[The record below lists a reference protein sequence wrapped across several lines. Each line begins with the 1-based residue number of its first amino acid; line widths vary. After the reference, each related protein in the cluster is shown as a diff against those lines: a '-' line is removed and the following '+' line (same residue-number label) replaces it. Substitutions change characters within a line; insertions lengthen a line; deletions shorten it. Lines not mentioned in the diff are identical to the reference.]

1 MSGCSDAAV
10 PGPGPG
16 HQSEL
21 NLSTVILVSLVA
33 GAALFLVNTVILGTA
48 TLNTVAA
55 LTSKDNMT
63 RLHLD
68 CATVQ
73 VFSVCCSVSLCY
85 KRSGPHRPRWDRAG
99 ERVDTSTEC
108 LNSGAGAGAGAG
120 SGPTTPHLLPTFST
134 PGRPAAMLDQASSTR
149 CIVTTGLKCLKKP

>member
-10 PGPGPG
+10 PGPAPG

-55 LTSKDNMT
+55 L
-63 RLHLD
+63 
-68 CATVQ
+68 
-73 VFSVCCSVSLCY
+73 
-85 KRSGPHRPRWDRAG
+85 
-99 ERVDTSTEC
+99 
-108 LNSGAGAGAGAG
+108 
-120 SGPTTPHLLPTFST
+120 LLPQS
-134 PGRPAAMLDQASSTR
+134 
-149 CIVTTGLKCLKKP
+149 I

>member
-1 MSGCSDAAV
+1 MSSCSDAAV

-55 LTSKDNMT
+55 LTSKDYMT
-63 RLHLD
+63 RLYLD

-73 VFSVCCSVSLCY
+73 VFSVCSSVSLCY

-108 LNSGAGAGAGAG
+108 LNSGAGAGAG

-134 PGRPAAMLDQASSTR
+134 PGRPAAMLDQASSTL
-149 CIVTTGLKCLKKP
+149 CIQIHTSTPHIPIQ